1 MGIFLFLFILVV
13 IVTIQLI
20 KRVIKKQIEGFFG
33 PFVLTVIAG
42 FGWFFLT
49 KAMNGTVTGM
59 AMLDPLLMTYL
70 TFAVLLIRWKKVRR
84 NTSERIRALQA
95 HVKQGFLTAIIGIT
109 LGELYFLIAGFFDVW
124 TSPVLNHSLLI
135 LNSPWILP
143 IFTLFIGLS
152 AAVTEEAI
160 FRNYMGPFFERFG
173 VVIAVIVTS
182 LLWGVLHIG
191 YDMYPWYLYVIE
203 FILITGPFFYFVYR
217 RYGFPTVI
225 LLHYFYNAGVST
237 LFLFSIDFTI
247 ASISLVVMVSPFSLY
262 LYRKPFKVER

>member
-1 MGIFLFLFILVV
+1 
-13 IVTIQLI
+13 
-20 KRVIKKQIEGFFG
+20 
-33 PFVLTVIAG
+33 
-42 FGWFFLT
+42 
-49 KAMNGTVTGM
+49 
-59 AMLDPLLMTYL
+59 MLDPLLMTYL

-237 LFLFSIDFTI
+237 LFLFSIDIMI